1 MAWQQTQYS
10 VPATALPNWTTTQ
23 QQTNTAFSPLN
34 GVVAYNPA
42 AGTAGIAL
50 TGGWSALT
58 PGAGNAMIL
67 TFMGSPTPPPIGN
80 QPGFPK
86 SGEIEEPTEGI
97 QQSNVTP
104 PSMGPING

>member
-1 MAWQQTQYS
+1 VAWQQTQYI
-10 VPATALPNWTTTQ
+10 VTVTPMPGFTTTQ
-23 QQTNTAFSPLN
+23 QQANTAFSPLN

-42 AGTAGIAL
+42 AGTAGSPL
-50 TGGWSALT
+50 TGGWTAIT
-58 PGAGNAMIL
+58 TGAGNAMIL
-67 TFMGSPTPPPIGN
+67 TFTGPSGGVGN

-86 SGEIEEPTEGI
+86 SGDIEEPSEGM